1 LILSS
6 VKAFPKW
13 VVCWIS
19 PNKLTWLLAKG
30 HGIAIMAKIL
40 PRVRDNAVKYLEE
53 KPEVAAE
60 IEKLLRDKLDMGS
73 VPFPTEPADEDE
85 GDDEEPEI

>member
-1 LILSS
+1 
-6 VKAFPKW
+6 
-13 VVCWIS
+13 
-19 PNKLTWLLAKG
+19 
-30 HGIAIMAKIL
+30 M